1 MLRILLFLGT
11 NLAIVALISLTFRLL
26 GLDGLLQANGV
37 DLNINA
43 LIVYSAVIGFSGAL
57 ISLFLS
63 KTMAKAGMGV
73 KVITRPAN
81 PTEQWLVDTV
91 ARQAKQAGIG
101 MPEVGIFDHAS
112 PNAFATGWNKNAALV
127 AVSTG
132 LLNTMDRKEVEAVLG
147 HEVAH
152 VANGDMVTLTLIQG
166 VVNTFVIFLSRIVG
180 YLVDRLVFKVERGH
194 GPAFWIVSM
203 IAQFVFGIAAMMIV
217 MWFSR
222 WREFRADKGGAELAG
237 RRNMI
242 NALKALQAAHD
253 TPPMPDEM
261 RAFAINAG
269 RMQAAFSSHPP
280 LEKRIAALEAM
291 AGGDAQPARPRR
303 PCIDPVTRGPGWGS
317 RWGGPVSRSPL
328 AVSRARR

>member
-26 GLDGLLQANGV
+26 GLEGLLQSNGV

-43 LIVYSAVIGFSGAL
+43 LIVYSAVIGFAGAL

-63 KTMAKAGMGV
+63 KTMAKKGMGV
-73 KVITRPAN
+73 KIIAQPAN
-81 PTEQWLVDTV
+81 PTEQWIFQTV
-91 ARQAKQAGIG
+91 AAQAKQAGIG

-112 PNAFATGWNKNAALV
+112 PNAFATGWNRNNALV

-132 LLNTMDRKEVEAVLG
+132 LLTNMDRKEVEAVLG

-180 YLVDRLVFKVERGH
+180 HLVDRLVFRVERGH

-203 IAQFVFGIAAMMIV
+203 IAEFIFGIVAMMIV

-222 WREFRADKGGAELAG
+222 WREFRADAAGADLAG
-237 RRNMI
+237 RGAMI
-242 NALKALQAAHD
+242 RALQKLKAEMELPNDLPD
-253 TPPMPDEM
+253 TMV
-261 RAFAINAG
+261 AFGIRNGKVAKL
-269 RMQAAFSSHPP
+269 FSSHPP
-280 LEKRIAALEAM
+280 LDARIAALTN
-291 AGGDAQPARPRR
+291 G
-303 PCIDPVTRGPGWGS
+303 
-317 RWGGPVSRSPL
+317 
-328 AVSRARR
+328 